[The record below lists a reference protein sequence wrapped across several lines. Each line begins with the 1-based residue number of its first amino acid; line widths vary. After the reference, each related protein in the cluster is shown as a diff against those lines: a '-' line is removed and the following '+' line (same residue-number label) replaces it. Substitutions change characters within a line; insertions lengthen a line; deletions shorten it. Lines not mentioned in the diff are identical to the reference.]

1 MMTREE
7 IFKKVQETLVEN
19 LDLEE
24 SDITED
30 AVLSDDL
37 DATSLELVD
46 LVMDLE
52 KQLKTRIELEELTEL
67 ETVGD
72 VVDLIEKKVK
82 EKEVPESRNIEKEEE

>member
-1 MMTREE
+1 MTREE
-7 IFKKVQETLVEN
+7 VFKKVQETLIEN

-24 SDITED
+24 SEVTEE

-52 KQLKTRIELEELTEL
+52 KQLKTRIELEELTDV
-67 ETVGD
+67 ETVAD
-72 VVDLIEKKVK
+72 IVDLIEKKINQK
-82 EKEVPESRNIEKEEE
+82 ETEQAL

>member
-1 MMTREE
+1 MTREE
-7 IFKKVQETLVEN
+7 VFKKVQETLIEN

-24 SDITED
+24 SEVTEE

-52 KQLKTRIELEELTEL
+52 KQLKTRIELEELTDV
-67 ETVGD
+67 ETVAD
-72 VVDLIEKKVK
+72 IVDLIEKKINLK
-82 EKEVPESRNIEKEEE
+82 ETEQAL

>member
-1 MMTREE
+1 MTRDE

-24 SDITED
+24 DEVTEE

-52 KQLKTRIELEELTEL
+52 KQLKTRIELEELTDI

-72 VVDLIEKKVK
+72 VVDLIEKKANQQV
-82 EKEVPESRNIEKEEE
+82 